1 MSLQKAYY
9 TWPWCDISKQPGCL
23 MNGSPSIWTGKG
35 LEACILMTF
44 PWANLLAW
52 ESPTCTDNKH
62 YYHTYRIIF
71 LHWKAKN
78 IHPKFCINMTIKK
91 YFQQKIHIFH
101 LLYIK
106 GKNMYTLLWYV
117 KEHILMIKDAK
128 GCWQLDPWGEGCLDT
143 MCLFEAWLLVIHKIY
158 CDTMHKMISKKNKIL
173 CVKLSFFFFTLSYD
187 RR

>member
-23 MNGSPSIWTGKG
+23 MNGSPSIWTGNG

-71 LHWKAKN
+71 LYWKAKN

-91 YFQQKIHIFH
+91 YFQQKDPYIPFAIHIRQKHVCSFLVCRRTYTH
-101 LLYIK
+101 DQRCK
-106 GKNMYTLLWYV
+106 GVLAIGPMRGRLFGYYV
-117 KEHILMIKDAK
+117 FVWSMVVS
-128 GCWQLDPWGEGCLDT
+128 DT
-143 MCLFEAWLLVIHKIY
+143 
-158 CDTMHKMISKKNKIL
+158 
-173 CVKLSFFFFTLSYD
+173 
-187 RR
+187 